1 MVETDGIEESLEGV
15 TRVAVTAGA
24 RLGEQLSQAIAQRAR
39 GLEARAATEA
49 RDLRDRFEAER
60 AAAVAEVK
68 QVHSPEFW
76 NQNDPQRIGQTFA
89 TARAWSEF
97 EPEARIAENRMKVEL
112 HERYGIVTDALG
124 GDPAKVQE
132 WVARLEAE
140 RLGRL
145 AQEERRKEQEDRA
158 DAALTL
164 SEADRIDAQAAQA
177 EAAARHEPDPADRDA
192 AATLAGELR
201 AASTEN
207 RSDSAREYDSAD
219 RRAERAA
226 ELEGKQI
233 DQETVATRMRADVS
247 QGRPAADAVLAG
259 KAAKA
264 RKTRIGAATGRTQQL
279 GR

>member
-15 TRVAVTAGA
+15 TRVAVMAGA

-39 GLEARAATEA
+39 ELEARAVTEA

-68 QVHSPEFW
+68 QVHSAEFW

-89 TARAWSEF
+89 TARAWSDL
-97 EPEARIAENRMKVEL
+97 EPEARSAENRMKVEL
-112 HERYGIVTDALG
+112 HERYGIVTDALD

-140 RLGRL
+140 RLDRL
-145 AQEERRKEQEDRA
+145 AQEERRKEREDRA

-164 SEADRIDAQAAQA
+164 SEADRLDAQAAQA
-177 EAAARHEPDPADRDA
+177 EAAAQHEPDLADRDA
-192 AATLAGELR
+192 AATQAGELR
-201 AASTEN
+201 EASTEK
-207 RSDSAREYDSAD
+207 RGDSAQEYDSAD
-219 RRAERAA
+219 RRATRAA

-264 RKTRIGAATGRTQQL
+264 RKTRIGAAAGRTQQL